1 MPESRANAAA
11 AAKEAS
17 GAAAKPRNTKA
28 MDEQARALADRR
40 KLARA
45 AQFLESVF
53 IYLFI
58 LGSARTEVVRFF
70 RCGGLMTFLAPGR
83 GTYGSRIWEVFGI
96 IRINIIFCINT
107 YYIIVFFRVF

>member
-53 IYLFI
+53 YLFI
-58 LGSARTEVVRFF
+58 YIRKRPHRSGAIFQVRWSDDVSGARPRHVRLPDM
-70 RCGGLMTFLAPGR
+70 R
-83 GTYGSRIWEVFGI
+83 SIWY
-96 IRINIIFCINT
+96 NT
-107 YYIIVFFRVF
+107 Y